1 MPISPADGRELSIAV
16 CLTSHNRIDC
26 TRINQEIFKLNF
38 QTPFHLVHACSGA
51 QKDRYL
57 EDAFIW
63 CEPKPFNA
71 GAINLIQ
78 RSVELACQRFAPDY
92 LVHLEGDT
100 WILDEQVILRF
111 VYEMERNP
119 HLRLATSAWWPVARW
134 RAVRQAV
141 RTLVRRPSAF
151 FKHRFDIIDFATQ
164 FFIVRNDP
172 AVIRCILDMP
182 TDDPEQRAE
191 RQFFDAYLRRFTL
204 DTVLRM
210 REREPVHPDNRQMC
224 KALALYCQHWPALGT
239 AERKS
244 PQDPDR
250 GEAGQIGKKE
260 VLLEFP
266 QIRRGDSL
274 QRLLNA
280 TSFEYYNPGAI
291 RY

>member
-26 TRINQEIFKLNF
+26 TKINQEIFKLNF

-51 QKDRYL
+51 QKERYL

-78 RSVELACQRFAPDY
+78 RSVELACERFAPDY

-119 HLRLATSAWWPVARW
+119 HLLLATSAWWPVARW
-134 RAVRQAV
+134 RRVRQAL
-141 RTLVRRPSAF
+141 RTLLGRPSAF

-182 TDDPEQRAE
+182 HDPGPRAE
-191 RQFFDAYLRRFTL
+191 RQLFDAYLSRFTL

-224 KALALYCQHWPALGT
+224 DALALYCQHWPALGT

-244 PQDPDR
+244 PHDPDH
-250 GEAGQIGKKE
+250 GEADQIGKKE
-260 VLLEFP
+260 VLLKFP
-266 QIRRGDSL
+266 RIRRGESL